1 MEWNVFLSDFALA
14 TFSALH
20 VLASGA
26 PWCFPA
32 AVGGGNI
39 DSRSLSKQV
48 GDRQF
53 KFKNRKQLKHR
64 RNDNTLILS
73 GGEWTPHDLR
83 RTGSTLMQSLGVPEH
98 IRERCLNH
106 IVGGK
111 IGRIYGRYEFA
122 AEKRQTWAQQG
133 ALLRS
138 TLKSQR
144 HVNG

>member
-1 MEWNVFLSDFALA
+1 MIAFEASL
-14 TFSALH
+14 FSALH
-20 VLASGA
+20 VLANGA
-26 PWCFPA
+26 PWCFPSA
-32 AVGGGNI
+32 PDGHI

-48 GDRQF
+48 GDRQL
-53 KFKNRKQLKHR
+53 KFKNRTQLKHR

-111 IGRIYGRYEFA
+111 IGRIYGRYCYEFA
-122 AEKRQTWAQQG
+122 AEKRQAWAQLG

-138 TLKSQR
+138 AAEVRTS
-144 HVNG
+144 V